1 MKKKMKMMM
10 KRMKMKKKRIT
21 TRSRRCLKAFRIP
34 EASPAISRKRE
45 RERKKGRIKVKG
57 AWRKKRINAQREKN
71 K

>member
-10 KRMKMKKKRIT
+10 KRMKMKRIT